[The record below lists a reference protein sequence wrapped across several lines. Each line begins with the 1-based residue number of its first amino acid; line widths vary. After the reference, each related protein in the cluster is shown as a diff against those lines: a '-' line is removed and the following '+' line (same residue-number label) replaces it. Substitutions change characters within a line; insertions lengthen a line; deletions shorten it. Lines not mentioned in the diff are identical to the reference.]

1 MDPEDALVNRLLR
14 MMATSAMSQAL
25 YFSTGSQA
33 QDQYYHYGTRPTFHR
48 FGVWP
53 SFTGENPALLG
64 LALDR
69 YTHFTSPI
77 RRYAD
82 IVVHRLL
89 TAAVALEQGQDPGG
103 ALASNRELEE
113 LAQHI
118 NQKNRVGAA
127 LCS

>member
-1 MDPEDALVNRLLR
+1 
-14 MMATSAMSQAL
+14 MSI
-25 YFSTGSQA
+25 SC
-33 QDQYYHYGTRPTFHR
+33 
-48 FGVWP
+48 V
-53 SFTGENPALLG
+53 LG

-89 TAAVALEQGQDPGG
+89 TAAIDVDEGAGLSARALD
-103 ALASNRELEE
+103 SNKEVEE

-118 NQKNRVGAA
+118 NKKNRVSADLGSVGVPFFF
-127 LCS
+127 LCRLNSVSSDLCDLCRMHRWPRSCP

>member
-1 MDPEDALVNRLLR
+1 M
-14 MMATSAMSQAL
+14 SA
-25 YFSTGSQA
+25 
-33 QDQYYHYGTRPTFHR
+33 P
-48 FGVWP
+48 
-53 SFTGENPALLG
+53 LLG

-89 TAAVALEQGQDPGG
+89 TAAITLEQGEDPGG
-103 ALASNRELEE
+103 ALAASRELEE
-113 LAQHI
+113 LAQYI

-127 LCS
+127 LCSMRNP

>member
-1 MDPEDALVNRLLR
+1 MTLLH
-14 MMATSAMSQAL
+14 
-25 YFSTGSQA
+25 G
-33 QDQYYHYGTRPTFHR
+33 
-48 FGVWP
+48 FGVCSIFYWTKP
-53 SFTGENPALLG
+53 PLLG

-89 TAAVALEQGQDPGG
+89 TAAIALEQGKDPGG
-103 ALASNRELEE
+103 AIASNRELEE

-127 LCS
+127 VSS